1 MPAIAMAGLYIHI
14 PFCKSR
20 CIYCGFF
27 STTSP
32 ELQDRYVDALCKEM
46 SGRRGDIST
55 VYIGGGTPSQLSL
68 ANMRR
73 LTDRIFHVYN
83 VDDDAE
89 ITVECNPDDISNEYV
104 AMLRQSGVNR
114 ISMGAQTFADDRLR
128 FLHRRHTAK
137 QTEDAVSTL
146 RDAGIGNISI
156 DLMFGFP
163 GETIEEWNK
172 DIDDALALDVEHI
185 SAYSLMFEENTPLK
199 HMLDNG
205 EISETDDNTSLAM
218 YDMLINKL
226 VEAGYEHYEIS
237 NFARPGR
244 RSRHNGSYWKGI
256 PYIGI
261 GAGAHSYDLKTRRWN
276 ICNLVEYIKAMD
288 SGTDCYDYEIIDDN
302 TRFNETVMTSLRT
315 VDGLDIRIISEQFG
329 KDKAACLLDSAG
341 RQIKNGTL
349 AYTDGMLRL
358 TRKGLYI
365 SNMVI
370 SDLMIV

>member
-1 MPAIAMAGLYIHI
+1 MAGLYIHI

-27 STTSP
+27 STTST

-276 ICNLVEYIKAMD
+276 VCNLVEYIKAME

-349 AYTDGMLRL
+349 AYTDGILRL